1 MNFRA
6 ALALALMMAGAGT
19 PAQGEEAEFP
29 LSRAAVRLMLEQ
41 ADDAALKAQERHFP
55 EHYDALV
62 SQLVELKRAD
72 DPEPASLAL
81 ARASRQNWA
90 RYNELVRQGD
100 PADWRELVI
109 KRRDLFALIGK
120 TDGAERCLAYEY
132 QGTQALTTSGNPA
145 YRKPSSDY
153 IGLFINAAARARNAP
168 RQWRETQAADLDL
181 LYATL
186 EAQEHDPALL
196 AALRP
201 EDAVHPRFCEAV
213 VAVMDAA
220 LTLEGEAGALVWRF
234 LVTTGD
240 ATRAH
245 RQ

>member
-6 ALALALMMAGAGT
+6 VLALALMVAGSGA
-19 PAQGEEAEFP
+19 PAQEEDAEFP

-41 ADDAALKAQERHFP
+41 ADDDALKAQERHFP

-62 SQLVELKRAD
+62 SQLVELKRGD
-72 DPEPASLAL
+72 DPEQASLAL

-100 PADWRELVI
+100 PADWRTLVI

-120 TDGAERCLAYEY
+120 TDGAEQCLAYEY
-132 QGTQALTTSGNPA
+132 QGTQALTTSGNPT
-145 YRKPSSDY
+145 YRKPASAY
-153 IGLFINAAARARNAP
+153 IGSFINAAARARSAP

-186 EAQEHDPALL
+186 EAQKPDPALL

-201 EDAVHPRFCEAV
+201 EDAVHPRFCEAM
-213 VAVMDAA
+213 VAVMNAA
-220 LTLEGEAGALVWRF
+220 LTLEGEPGALVWRF
-234 LVTTGD
+234 LVTTGNVEKPED
-240 ATRAH
+240 
-245 RQ
+245 